1 MTSGS
6 STRLHLIKT
15 VETSGDLPCNGRKRK
30 RVAPAEAPGGS
41 KRLKAAPEAD
51 DPPARGRS
59 PGVSVLPDRL
69 QRAVT
74 AGELTELLHYAALGR
89 AGGVKQPSWCRLH
102 RQRRVKAVNVV
113 IVEGLTQADFY
124 KHYLALRHLR
134 TSYSTRVT
142 FTPPPGDLASGIF
155 SGEVPETAAPS
166 VSGSCTLHKAL
177 MTHPVITK
185 FGTQRRGLT
194 AYVLTEE
201 EMIRRRYPV
210 KGLPGFEE
218 FVCTDCADGVTDG
231 SPLYGVDCEM
241 VHTVRGYELARVSL
255 VDSDGN
261 CLLDELVKPHY
272 RILNYLTRFSG
283 ITSAMLRPVTTSLR
297 EVQVKLRKLLP
308 SNAVLVGHALEND
321 LTALKLIHRHVM
333 DTSLL
338 YRRDFGQK
346 FKLKVLAEVVLQ
358 RQIQTGDQTGHNPIE
373 DAVAALEL
381 AQYFIKM
388 GPSQVVERHREEL
401 WGYAIVDEVADCE
414 PEAKPSLRFV
424 DVLQTLGRSVFY
436 LGKRSDVPLD
446 LSNQQWHN
454 SDKALLASFRRR
466 SRCPSLSVLK
476 FSSLSD
482 RPRPAPHRDG
492 LRDMCVL
499 FAGPL
504 PAGASERDVRRLFG
518 CCGAVRSVRLLSAA
532 ARVHAE
538 VEFELLEGA
547 ALALNVLNGLHVHG
561 QPIKVTLFPS
571 CPLLSFADPLLTFQ
585 FKSLFCFWVL
595 LLGAEARQRVDAGP
609 GPNPGRF
616 GARRHQHQPPLRRSV
631 PPPLFHGGQWP
642 RDPRRTSRGPFG
654 HSGEGERHVAAEAT
668 VRGGDQRD
676 LRSLRLGGQSRPGR
690 RMWKTREARVHKVRG
705 SGGEGG
711 GTRLLRGPPEGKLP
725 GLSVP
730 DAAALTLLGRYDNEQ
745 RSGYRRGGGAPRIAG
760 PGNGSQ
766 VGEVGPPPEEA
777 PQISPRR
784 HLVRGRAARRR
795 QRSGPPPWFV
805 PDGGETGMN
814 LHSAAALRSSGR
826 RTDV

>member
-1 MTSGS
+1 MNLEHVGSITS
-6 STRLHLIKT
+6 
-15 VETSGDLPCNGRKRK
+15 VETSGELPCNGRKRK

-41 KRLKAAPEAD
+41 KRLKAAPEGD

-454 SDKALLASFRRR
+454 SDKVLLASFRRR

-561 QPIKVTLFPS
+561 QPIKVQRPVNESMLDLDLTLDALVHDATNTSRLYAVRSRRHSSAGGNGLASHAELPGVPS
-571 CPLLSFADPLLTFQ
+571 VTAAKVNGTSQLKRLSEEAISETF
-585 FKSLFCFWVL
+585 
-595 LLGAEARQRVDAGP
+595 
-609 GPNPGRF
+609 GRF
-616 GARRHQHQPPLRRSV
+616 GSVDRVVLGAGCGKRARHAYIKFEGPAEKEAALGSSEDLRKENYLVCPSLTPPHLPSWVATTTSSAADTGGEEGPRGSQDQEMDLKLGKLDRRLRK
-631 PPPLFHGGQWP
+631 L
-642 RDPRRTSRGPFG
+642 
-654 HSGEGERHVAAEAT
+654 
-668 VRGGDQRD
+668 
-676 LRSLRLGGQSRPGR
+676 LRSLPEGTLSVVVLPGDASARGLRPGLCL
-690 RMWKTREARVHKVRG
+690 MEVKRG
-705 SGGEGG
+705 
-711 GTRLLRGPPEGKLP
+711 
-725 GLSVP
+725 
-730 DAAALTLLGRYDNEQ
+730 
-745 RSGYRRGGGAPRIAG
+745 
-760 PGNGSQ
+760 
-766 VGEVGPPPEEA
+766 
-777 PQISPRR
+777 
-784 HLVRGRAARRR
+784 
-795 QRSGPPPWFV
+795 
-805 PDGGETGMN
+805 
-814 LHSAAALRSSGR
+814 
-826 RTDV
+826 